1 MTESLASLSER
12 ALEDLRDVFARL
24 PDDAADPLIEAIAA
38 ARHVVVY
45 GCARASRC
53 ACASCGTSSATAAP
67 PSSRSRTTS
76 AVRVRNS

>member
-53 ACASCGTSSATAAP
+53 ACSSSATSTRTGAP
-67 PSSRSRTTS
+67 RSSRSRTTRS
-76 AVRVRNS
+76 

>member
-38 ARHVVVY
+38 ARHCVSLCLCIVRDVERDR
-45 GCARASRC
+45 RAAQLALTHDSVL
-53 ACASCGTSSATAAP
+53 SG
-67 PSSRSRTTS
+67 
-76 AVRVRNS
+76 

>member
-53 ACASCGTSSATAAP
+53 ACSSCGTSSATAAP
-67 PSSRSRTTS
+67 PSSRSRT
-76 AVRVRNS
+76 NSVLSG